1 MEFLPHALAQAERTT
16 GGRHTGTLGVVTVR
30 CYRSSVVFE
39 WELDKFRRIR
49 LEDDIEILMDSRARY
64 ALVLVPWHKSEEPEV
79 DKAMWH
85 AQAQGFEVI
94 VEMGNIVGYTIP
106 EVDNEDWEFILME
119 PASE

>member
-1 MEFLPHALAQAERTT
+1 
-16 GGRHTGTLGVVTVR
+16 
-30 CYRSSVVFE
+30 VVFE

-64 ALVLVPWHKSEEPEV
+64 ALVLVPWHRAEGSEV

-119 PASE
+119 PANE

>member
-1 MEFLPHALAQAERTT
+1 MEFLPHALAQAEPTT
-16 GGRHTGTLGVVTVR
+16 GVRHTGTLGVVTVR
-30 CYRSSVVFE
+30 CYGSHVVFE
-39 WELDKFRRIR
+39 WELDKFKRIR
-49 LEDDIEILMDSRARY
+49 LEDDIEILMDSRARF
-64 ALVLVPWHKSEEPEV
+64 ALVLVPWHRTDEPEV

-119 PASE
+119 PQSE